1 MRTVAIGTAIIG
13 VPVAV
18 GAAAALAEV
27 LRAVA
32 AGVIEEIE
40 RIAVVIGRV
49 RRDLIAEEDSLMS
62 AAVVEHRQKGFGLL
76 PVRMGSA
83 CHSHYSIASY

>member
-1 MRTVAIGTAIIG
+1 MAIGIAIIG
-13 VPVAV
+13 VLV
-18 GAAAALAEV
+18 AAAAAAPAEA

-32 AGVIEEIE
+32 AGVIEEFE

-49 RRDLIAEEDSLMS
+49 RRDLIAGEDSLMS
-62 AAVVEHRQKGFGLL
+62 AAVVEHRRKGFGLL

-83 CHSHYSIASY
+83 CRFRYSIASY

>member
-1 MRTVAIGTAIIG
+1 MRTMAIGIAIIG

-18 GAAAALAEV
+18 GAAAAPAEA

-40 RIAVVIGRV
+40 LIAVVIGRV

-62 AAVVEHRQKGFGLL
+62 AAVAEHRRKGFGLL

-83 CHSHYSIASY
+83 SRSRYSIASY